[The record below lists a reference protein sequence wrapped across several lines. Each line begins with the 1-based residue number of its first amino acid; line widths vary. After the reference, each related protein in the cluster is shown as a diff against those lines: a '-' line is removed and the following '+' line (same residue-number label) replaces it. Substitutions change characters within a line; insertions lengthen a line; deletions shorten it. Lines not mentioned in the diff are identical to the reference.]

1 MAKLV
6 SDLYRLARVAN
17 DLNKLASGDPKKIIR
32 RIKNKWIGKRL
43 VRKIW

>member
-6 SDLYRLARVAN
+6 SGLYRLARVAN
-17 DLNKLASGDPKKIIR
+17 DLNKLVSGDPKKIIR

>member
-1 MAKLV
+1 MSKAV
-6 SDLYRLARVAN
+6 SFLYKLARVAN